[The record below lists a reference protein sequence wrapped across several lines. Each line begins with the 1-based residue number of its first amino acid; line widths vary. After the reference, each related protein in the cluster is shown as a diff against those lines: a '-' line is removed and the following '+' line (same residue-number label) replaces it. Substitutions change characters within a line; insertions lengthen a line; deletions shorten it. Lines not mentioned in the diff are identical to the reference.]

1 MLTCY
6 LWYNSPKGGDT
17 VIDNSVLLEYVKDI
31 TVAKLQ
37 SWPHAANDQN
47 GKDVAKFMQ
56 NVYDKLSELNEQKTK

>member
-1 MLTCY
+1 
-6 LWYNSPKGGDT
+6 

-31 TVAKLQ
+31 TVAKQQ

-47 GKDVAKFMQ
+47 RKDVAKFMQ